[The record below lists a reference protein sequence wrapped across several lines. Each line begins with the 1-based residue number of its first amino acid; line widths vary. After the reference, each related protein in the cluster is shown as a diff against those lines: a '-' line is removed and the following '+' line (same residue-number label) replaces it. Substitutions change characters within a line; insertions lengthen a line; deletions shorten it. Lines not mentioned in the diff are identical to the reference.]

1 MAATTLALP
10 SGERPVDSRATTLVT
25 LLLGAALTAM
35 FGALIAAF
43 LAVDGAIK
51 DFPPADTQPDN
62 YTAVTVM
69 ITALM
74 ASACAEWAVWA
85 VRNRERGHA
94 LVAHGLHLGLA
105 IAAINALWYIGSR
118 LPFGVND
125 NAYGTLVY
133 AMLTLSGIV
142 FVLAVG
148 FMFFSLL
155 RTAGA
160 QADERRLSMPRA
172 AAWFWHFA
180 TLGYFGV
187 FYTLYLFNLMFK

>member
-1 MAATTLALP
+1 MAAPTLALP

-25 LLLGAALTAM
+25 LLLGCAVTAL

-43 LAVDGAIK
+43 LAVDDAIK
-51 DFPPADTQPDN
+51 DFPPADTHPDN
-62 YTAVTVM
+62 YTAVTIM

-85 VRNRERGHA
+85 VRNRERGHS

-105 IAAINALWYIGSR
+105 VAVINALWYLASR

-125 NAYGTLVY
+125 GPYGTIVY
-133 AMLTLSGIV
+133 AMFTLSGVV
-142 FVLAVG
+142 FALATG
-148 FMFFSLL
+148 FMLFSLF

-160 QADERRLSMPRA
+160 QADERRLAMPRA

-180 TLGYFGV
+180 TLGWFGV

>member
-10 SGERPVDSRATTLVT
+10 SGERPVDNRATTLVT
-25 LLLGAALTAM
+25 LLLGCALTAM
-35 FGALIAAF
+35 FGALIAAY
-43 LAVDGAIK
+43 LAVDDAVK
-51 DFPPADTQPDN
+51 DFPPANTHPDN

-74 ASACAEWAVWA
+74 ASVCAEWAVWA
-85 VRNRERGHA
+85 VRNRERGHS

-105 IAAINALWYIGSR
+105 LAAINAIWYIGSR

-125 NAYGTLVY
+125 NAWATLVY
-133 AMLTLSGIV
+133 AMLTLSAM
-142 FVLAVG
+142 VLALAAG

-160 QADERRLSMPRA
+160 QSDERRLAMPRA

-180 TLGYFGV
+180 TLGWFGV
-187 FYTLYLFNLMFK
+187 FFTLYLFNLMFK

>member
-1 MAATTLALP
+1 MASPTLALP

-25 LLLGAALTAM
+25 LLLGCAVTSM
-35 FGALIAAF
+35 FGALVAAF

-51 DFPPADTQPDN
+51 DFPPADTHPDN

-94 LVAHGLHLGLA
+94 LVAHGLQLGLA
-105 IAAINALWYIGSR
+105 VAVINALWYIGSR

-125 NAYGTLVY
+125 GPYGTLVY
-133 AMLTLSGIV
+133 AMLTMSGVV
-142 FVLAVG
+142 FALATG
-148 FMFFSLL
+148 FSLFSL
-155 RTAGA
+155 FRTAGA
-160 QADERRLSMPRA
+160 QADERRLAMPRA

>member
-1 MAATTLALP
+1 MAPTLALP
-10 SGERPVDSRATTLVT
+10 SGERPVDSRGTTLVT
-25 LLLGAALTAM
+25 LLLGCALTAM

-43 LAVDGAIK
+43 LAVDDAIK
-51 DFPPADTQPDN
+51 DFPPTDTHPDN

-74 ASACAEWAVWA
+74 ASACIEWAVWA
-85 VRNRERGHA
+85 VRNRERGHS
-94 LVAHGLHLGLA
+94 LVAHGLTLGLA
-105 IAAINALWYIGSR
+105 IAVINALWYVGSR

-125 NAYGTLVY
+125 GAYGTLAY
-133 AMLTLSGIV
+133 AMLTLSGV
-142 FVLAVG
+142 VFALATGFVL
-148 FMFFSLL
+148 FSLF

-160 QADERRLSMPRA
+160 QSDERRLAMPRA

>member
-10 SGERPVDSRATTLVT
+10 SGERPVDDRATTLIT
-25 LLLGAALTAM
+25 LLLGCALTAM
-35 FGALIAAF
+35 FGALIAAY
-43 LAVDGAIK
+43 LAVDDAVK
-51 DFPPADTQPDN
+51 DFPPGNTHPDN

-74 ASACAEWAVWA
+74 ASVCAEWAVWA
-85 VRNRERGHA
+85 VRNRERGHS

-105 IAAINALWYIGSR
+105 VAAVNAIWYVGSR

-125 NAYGTLVY
+125 NAWATLVY
-133 AMLTLSGIV
+133 AMLALSAIV
-142 FVLAVG
+142 FTLAAG

-160 QADERRLSMPRA
+160 QSDERRLGMPRA

-180 TLGYFGV
+180 TLGWFGV
-187 FYTLYLFNLMFK
+187 FFTLYLFNLMFK